1 MADRTVESYTKEI
14 PDIPEEL
21 ERVLVY
27 ILNEARDKVA
37 AGEELTPFTALA
49 IKDKLFIESHPAD
62 TIERCFAAAEHT
74 VHQANGADA
83 YGFCYDGYVEVDDRT
98 LDAVI
103 AEGGIPGGSS
113 GHAIGYVYE
122 VDSAGAVSFES
133 EPTYIGT
140 APNFM
145 IRASA
150 HAWPVED
157 VESADETPD
166 QTEGAPGAEE

>member
-1 MADRTVESYTKEI
+1 MADRTVESYTKET

-37 AGEELTPFTALA
+37 AGEELAPFTALA
-49 IKDKLFIESHPAD
+49 IKDKLFIESHPVD
-62 TIERCFAAAEHT
+62 DIERCFAAAERT
-74 VHQANGADA
+74 VHLAHGADA

-103 AEGGIPGGSS
+103 AEGGVPGGGS

-122 VDSAGAVSFES
+122 IDDSGVATFEA

-145 IRASA
+145 IHASA

-157 VESADETPD
+157 AEGSDGDGGGPD
-166 QTEGAPGAEE
+166 GASQQ